1 MAMVGGQNECI
12 MAVNNDP
19 DRWAPPTSETERGVE
34 SGLAGPAWQIG
45 TTRPQGKR
53 EKG

>member
-1 MAMVGGQNECI
+1 MAMVGGQNERI

-19 DRWAPPTSETERGVE
+19 DGWASPASEIERGVE

-45 TTRPQGKR
+45 MTGPQGKR